1 MIPIL
6 VEPFRNLLKRG
17 KYIGNFF
24 VKSEFQTSDQPEL
37 FNAHAHD
44 AKHVL
49 SFATLTK
56 YQDPSDPSRS
66 LIISPVPQPVSS
78 TT

>member
-24 VKSEFQTSDQPEL
+24 FKSEFQTSDQPGT
-37 FNAHAHD
+37 F
-44 AKHVL
+44 
-49 SFATLTK
+49 
-56 YQDPSDPSRS
+56 
-66 LIISPVPQPVSS
+66 
-78 TT
+78 